1 MNFYR
6 KWFCKAKKGLISCVY
21 TRPIQIKCFW
31 DLIWLYSNLS
41 TKAAKECCNS
51 NWWSWLIIIQ
61 LTMLEIDAYASMNIF
76 NKFWRLLNNKQF
88 VDSGERCNRDEF
100 LKNKIKMILEKMF
113 ILLETKNIF
122 LKIIYKKM
130 FVELFSVRF
139 GNIRFLSIF
148 ENIHASWKTE
158 QMFKK
163 NSKPRDCFTSECINR
178 HGKTF

>member
-1 MNFYR
+1 M
-6 KWFCKAKKGLISCVY
+6 Y

-122 LKIIYKKM
+122 LRIIYKQCLLNYS
-130 FVELFSVRF
+130 VCDLEISDSCQFSKISMQVGKLNKCSKKF
-139 GNIRFLSIF
+139 QSPGNVLPA
-148 ENIHASWKTE
+148 NA
-158 QMFKK
+158 
-163 NSKPRDCFTSECINR
+163 
-178 HGKTF
+178 